1 MTRSIEVSNYTE
13 DIVSFSDADIE
24 LLINKLD
31 TLLPEDLRAPEGE
44 ISVAVFTD
52 EGLRKIHIDFLND
65 SSDTDVITFDGDHAD
80 GYSGEICVSA
90 ERALDWCGRFSN
102 TASEELSLYIAHGYL
117 HLDQNKLG
125 IEKNRQEIELCH
137 ELIKQLTGYEMTL
150 FAPPGGA
157 FSSATLTAA
166 KELGYKTIMWSKDTI
181 DWRDH
186 DSEIIFSRA
195 TKNVAGGDLIDE
207 V

>member
-1 MTRSIEVSNYTE
+1 MTRSIEVSNYAE

-117 HLDQNKLG
+117 HLAGVDD
-125 IEKNRQEIELCH
+125 I
-137 ELIKQLTGYEMTL
+137 
-150 FAPPGGA
+150 APEDA
-157 FSSATLTAA
+157 KKMRAA
-166 KELGYKTIMWSKDTI
+166 EALAL
-181 DWRDH
+181 
-186 DSEIIFSRA
+186 EIIRSETPEIFKFKKHS
-195 TKNVAGGDLIDE
+195 
-207 V
+207 